1 MTTKRLKEQ
10 FIRLWELNQGQDQ
23 QTNLAQLAEQ
33 LHCSTRHIR
42 NLLNRMQQQQWLRWE
57 SHSGRGKRS
66 ALYFQITAAEL
77 RQQQAEALLEQEQT
91 EQLLQL
97 TGVKSRVKQIILARL
112 GRSFRQGRHI
122 LRVPYYRPLLS
133 LLPGSP
139 LRRSETHIARQIFNG
154 LLRVDERSGEAVPD
168 IAHHWQQLSPLHWRF
183 YIRPAVHFHHGRELH
198 VTDIITSLQRLT
210 CHPLFCHLKSINSP
224 AAWIV
229 DIHLISADERLPWL
243 LGSVAALILPAE
255 WRTMPDF
262 SSKPSGTGPYF
273 VVENQRSQLRIE
285 AFDDYFGYRP
295 LIDNVTIWVL
305 PEISEDLVYRG
316 LTLQGNGNQQ
326 TAGERKLEDGCYF
339 ILFDERSAVAQQSAV
354 RRWLSNLLNPEILL
368 QQAPSVHQRFWSPA
382 RGMLPEWQHTQYES
396 LTEKP
401 ASLTQLTICWYG
413 SHIEHLAIMKIVSP
427 LLARHGIRL
436 ICKEVTYQ
444 QWFSGDAT
452 ADLWLGSC
460 NFTAPLDW
468 SVFAQICEIPLFH
481 HCLGNELTLSLP
493 LWHQK
498 KLNTEQWYRKLHNH
512 HRLLPLFHHWLT
524 LQGQRSMRG
533 IRMNSLG
540 WFDFKSA
547 WFVPPEL

>member
-10 FIRLWELNQGQDQ
+10 FIRLWEIHHGQDQ
-23 QTNLAQLAEQ
+23 QTTLAQLAEQ
-33 LHCSTRHIR
+33 LHCSARHIR

-66 ALYFQITAAEL
+66 GLYFQITAGEL
-77 RQQQAEALLEQEQT
+77 RQQQAEALLEQDQT
-91 EQLLQL
+91 GQLLQL
-97 TGVKSRVKQIILARL
+97 TGDQSRVRQMILARL

-154 LLRVDERSGEAVPD
+154 LVRVDERTGETGHD

-183 YIRPAVHFHHGRELH
+183 YIRPAIHFHHGRELQ
-198 VTDIITSLQRLT
+198 VTDIISSLQRLT
-210 CHPLFCHLKSINSP
+210 RHPLFDHLKSVDSP

-229 DIHLISADERLPWL
+229 DIHLTSADEWLPWL

-255 WRTMPDF
+255 WQTMPDF
-262 SSKPSGTGPYF
+262 ATKPSGTGPYY
-273 VVENQRSQLRIE
+273 VADNQQSQLRIE

-305 PEISEDLVYRG
+305 PEISEDLVYQG
-316 LTLQGNGNQQ
+316 LTLQGNENQQ
-326 TAGERKLEDGCYF
+326 TTGESRLEEGCYF
-339 ILFDERSAVAQQSAV
+339 MLFDQRSAIARQPAV
-354 RRWLSNLLNPEILL
+354 RHWLSHLFNPDHLL
-368 QQAPSVHQRFWSPA
+368 QQADPVHQRFWSPA
-382 RGMLPEWQHTQYES
+382 RGMLPAWQHTHHKS
-396 LTEKP
+396 LSEKP
-401 ASLTQLTICWYG
+401 ASLTQLTLCWYG
-413 SHIEHLAIMKIVSP
+413 SHIEHLAIVNIVSP
-427 LLARHGIRL
+427 LLASHGIRL
-436 ICKEVTYQ
+436 ISKEVSYQ
-444 QWFSGDAT
+444 QWFNGDAS

-460 NFTAPLDW
+460 NFTAPLEW
-468 SVFAQICEIPLFH
+468 SVVAQIAEMPLFH
-481 HCLGNELTLSLP
+481 HCLGDEIALALP
-493 LWHQK
+493 LWRQK
-498 KLNTEQWYRKLHNH
+498 TLNTEQWYQQLH
-512 HRLLPLFHHWLT
+512 HRHLLLPLFHHWLT